1 MPERTD
7 QEWIRLLKQDDPQA
21 VLDLW
26 TLLLAYGRALD
37 PDDPGR
43 DAAVQAY
50 WRIKTRGLTQFR
62 FECSFRGY
70 CRRIVTNEVYRRHK
84 KQPPL
89 LELDEE
95 LAGEPDPDPPVD
107 VARLRARLQPCLDQL
122 SARERE
128 IVNLRYSQD
137 QNPEEIAARLGIS
150 RNNVN
155 VIAHRAHGKL
165 RRCLEGRGYRT
176 ADEVAS

>member
-26 TLLLAYGRALD
+26 ALLLSFGHALD

-50 WRIKTRGLTQFR
+50 WRVRTRGLTQFR

-70 CRRIVTNEVYRRHK
+70 CRRIVTNEVRRRYK

-89 LELDEE
+89 VELDDD
-95 LAGEPDPDPPVD
+95 LVGKPDPDPPID
-107 VARLRARLQPCLDQL
+107 IARLRARLQPCLDQL
-122 SARERE
+122 ASRERD
-128 IVNLRYSQD
+128 IVNLRYSQEQD
-137 QNPEEIAARLGIS
+137 PEQIATRLGIA
-150 RNNVN
+150 RGN
-155 VIAHRAHGKL
+155 VIAHRARSKL
-165 RRCLEGRGYRT
+165 RRCLQGRGYRT